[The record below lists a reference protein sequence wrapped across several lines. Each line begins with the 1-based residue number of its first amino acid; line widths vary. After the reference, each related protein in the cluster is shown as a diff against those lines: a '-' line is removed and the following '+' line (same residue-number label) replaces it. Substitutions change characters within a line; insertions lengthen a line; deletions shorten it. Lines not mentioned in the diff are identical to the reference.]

1 MLNLVPRTF
10 SLDLKGKGPGNE
22 AEKNWEHNK
31 KIAWRLRGRLFF
43 PLSSPPFLPREEP
56 TRRLS
61 FFPPLAFNGFKFS
74 RYFKRAYSLHCL
86 GRILQ
91 AIASS
96 FSKLMPTTRTTK
108 AVLGPKKIPAT
119 LKTGIQRTHGRRAHS
134 KVTHVPRNFVP
145 LGPGSGKELSWNWK
159 IWFEERKYRNIAW
172 SSGHVF

>member
-22 AEKNWEHNK
+22 AEKNWEQEDCV
-31 KIAWRLRGRLFF
+31 KIAREAIF

-61 FFPPLAFNGFKFS
+61 FFPPLAFNAFKFS

-145 LGPGSGKELSWNWK
+145 LGPGSGKELSWN
-159 IWFEERKYRNIAW
+159 
-172 SSGHVF
+172 